1 MDKRKR
7 GKGVSPEMF
16 IGLAE
21 NAKAMNLYAGLLP
34 GGQQMFLEKFT
45 DSEENRQRK
54 QTEELTK

>member
-1 MDKRKR
+1 
-7 GKGVSPEMF
+7 MF

-21 NAKAMNLYAGLLP
+21 SAKAMNLYAGLLP